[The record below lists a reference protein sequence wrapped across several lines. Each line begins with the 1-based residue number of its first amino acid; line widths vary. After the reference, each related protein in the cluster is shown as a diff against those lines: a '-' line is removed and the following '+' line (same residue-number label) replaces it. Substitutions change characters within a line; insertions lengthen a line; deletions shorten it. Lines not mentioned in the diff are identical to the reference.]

1 MHFGKYKMSM
11 IHYFKEFI
19 MKAYII
25 HENDEWTLPLKEQL
39 QKLSVPFE
47 DWHMAKVNLNT
58 ASVPPV
64 GVFYNRMS
72 ASSHSR
78 GHLGDFNELMLS
90 GTLAGV
96 ELGLRKAKIPHK
108 PGGLMAAIDYLAK

>member
-11 IHYFKEFI
+11 IHYFNEFI

-58 ASVPPV
+58 ASTPPV
-64 GVFYNRMS
+64 GV
-72 ASSHSR
+72 
-78 GHLGDFNELMLS
+78 
-90 GTLAGV
+90 
-96 ELGLRKAKIPHK
+96 
-108 PGGLMAAIDYLAK
+108 DYLFKINLLIYLLWFTNFYI

>member
-1 MHFGKYKMSM
+1 
-11 IHYFKEFI
+11 

-58 ASVPPV
+58 ASTPPV
-64 GVFYNRMS
+64 
-72 ASSHSR
+72 
-78 GHLGDFNELMLS
+78 GDFNELMLS